1 MLKKIGLFIVVMLSL
16 VVQAQTGK
24 GDWRVHPYYVGDNVK
39 NIIDTDNKVYYLV
52 GNDLYC
58 FDKVTATSESLN
70 KRVALNDV
78 LVTNIYYNHLKKY
91 LVVTYLNSNID
102 VIMAD
107 GQIINLPDIKDAV
120 MTGLKGIN
128 DVTFAPGKMLVSTE
142 FGMVIYDDTS
152 LTAIESRLFNVNFA
166 SAIEV
171 GGWTV
176 VSYSGKVYA
185 APTSTTNER
194 YGSYKQ
200 ITNIPSSSNVRLV
213 AVDNDRFIVNANNG
227 VRVCATISDSTT
239 VNANGST
246 TAVRYVESISVI
258 SSARATTLQRT
269 PSGFVA
275 SFPSSSLY
283 ITTDALG
290 QNPQQF
296 NDVNELISSNPSGDG
311 TMWGLGADG
320 LHKLGN
326 TDYYKPNGI
335 GIKVGAFYMTFNKPK
350 NLVYL
355 SASSD
360 NLHAEWGSNMG
371 AVTQI
376 FTFDGSQWTDVTP
389 SNLPGSG
396 VSANWQLVMDPLD
409 PNTYVYPSRKY
420 GVFKIVNDQFTY
432 KYDGTNSYFPYS
444 NFYKGACAFD
454 SVGNLWVCYSSEKA
468 SETSQVN
475 LSVLPRAKYEAAT
488 CTKSDW
494 IPVSVP
500 ATKQNFF
507 KGSSF
512 VIGKGDVKVYNGGGY
527 QGSYVFWNQ
536 PDGLTSAPQI
546 ANFNSLQNVDGKSIT
561 WTNVYCMERDQD
573 GFVWAGMNNG
583 IVSFDP
589 SKAFNDDFTV
599 TIPKVNRNDG
609 TGQYDYLLD
618 GLQVNCVSVDA
629 NNRKWIGTESAGLY
643 LVSPDGSKI
652 LKQFNTENSYLT
664 SNTIYA
670 VCCNTNTNS
679 VYVLTANGFLEYISD
694 ANPSA
699 ANYDNVYVYPNP
711 VRPDFTGLLTITNL
725 MSNSYLKITNARGET
740 VKQWQAEGGTATWDC
755 ADQNGQRMPTGMYN
769 LYASQR
775 QDDPSPRKVAEFLII
790 K

>member
-152 LTAIESRLFNVNFA
+152 LTAIESRLFELKFD
-166 SAIEV
+166 SAIEI
-171 GGWTV
+171 GAWTV
-176 VSYSGKVYA
+176 IARGGGVYA
-185 APTSTTNER
+185 ALNSASREFAGNYQQVDGIGYSGYSSTIKLIPVGDNKFMVNSPTGLVTYTLGLN
-194 YGSYKQ
+194 
-200 ITNIPSSSNVRLV
+200 NSNKPTALAQDTVYTQC
-213 AVDNDRFIVNANNG
+213 AAIV
-227 VRVCATISDSTT
+227 
-239 VNANGST
+239 
-246 TAVRYVESISVI
+246 
-258 SSARATTLQRT
+258 QRT

-275 SFPSSSLY
+275 SFPDNNLY
-283 ITTDALG
+283 VTTNAEG
-290 QNPQQF
+290 KNPQQVSG
-296 NDVNELISSNPSGDG
+296 VNELVSSCPSGNG
-311 TMWGLGADG
+311 ALWMLGANG
-320 LHKLGN
+320 LHLLGS
-326 TDYYKPNGI
+326 TEYHKPSGI
-335 GIKVGAFYMTFNKPK
+335 GIKVGAFYMTFNKEK

-355 SASSD
+355 STSSD
-360 NLHAEWGSNMG
+360 NMHAEWGSQMH

-396 VSANWQLVMDPLD
+396 VSANWQLAMDPKD

-420 GVFKIVNDQFTY
+420 GVFKIVNDQYTY
-432 KYDGTNSYFPYS
+432 KYDAANSYFGT

-454 SVGNLWVCYSSEKA
+454 STGNLWVCYSSPTA
-468 SETSQVN
+468 STAAVN

-488 CTKSDW
+488 CATSDW
-494 IPVSVP
+494 IPVEIP
-500 ATKQNFF
+500 ATRQKAF

-512 VIGKGDVKVYNGGGY
+512 VVGKDDVKVFNGGGY
-527 QGSYVFWNQ
+527 QGSYVCWNQ
-536 PDGLTSAPQI
+536 PDGLNGAPLI
-546 ANFNSLQNVDGKSIT
+546 ANFNSLQDVDGKSIT
-561 WTNVYCMERDQD
+561 WNYVYCMTTDQD
-573 GFVWAGMNNG
+573 GLVWTGMNNG
-583 IVSFDP
+583 IVAFDP
-589 SKAFNDDFTV
+589 SRAFDDNFAV
-599 TIPKVNRNDG
+599 IHPKVSRNDG
-609 TGQYDYLLD
+609 TGQFDYLLD
-618 GLQVNCVSVDA
+618 GLMVNSIAVDA
-629 NNRKWIGTESAGLY
+629 ANRKWIGTESAGLY
-643 LVSPDGSKI
+643 LVTPDGSKI

-679 VYVLTANGFLEYISD
+679 VYVLTANGFLEYMCD
-694 ANPSA
+694 VAPSA
-699 ANYDNVYVYPNP
+699 SSYDNVYVYPNP

-725 MSNSYLKITNARGET
+725 MSNSYLKVTNAEGAT
-740 VKQWQAEGGTATWDC
+740 IKQWHSDGGTATWDC
-755 ADQNGQRMPTGMYN
+755 CDQSGDRMPTGLYTV
-769 LYASQR
+769 YASQ
-775 QDDPSPRKVAEFLII
+775 QENDPNPRKVAEFLII